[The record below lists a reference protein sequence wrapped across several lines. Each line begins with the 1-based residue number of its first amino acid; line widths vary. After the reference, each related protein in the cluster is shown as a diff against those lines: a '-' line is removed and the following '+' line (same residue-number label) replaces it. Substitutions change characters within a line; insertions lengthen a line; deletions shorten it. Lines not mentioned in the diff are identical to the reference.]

1 MVAKPH
7 PTITTVPWC
16 VWCYCSWYRMHIL
29 LFIPKKLSPKKFIL
43 WAPSS
48 RGELGGRK
56 SVSWCNNNLTF
67 LWLVLLNIY
76 TIPSH
81 HILHCCPPWKLL
93 GHGPLNL
100 RSLLPFSISISLR
113 SSNSSSLPSMKT
125 SWQSLNFIDNYIILI
140 DIYFCLLVIC
150 IFFLTLIFFIH
161 KKCYNFKLQIKKKNS
176 MVRVIKTFPP
186 LPDRKIATALCELLK
201 HLRLWLV
208 ANRSRYNGVYAKMR
222 NSRFTQKRVV
232 RR

>member
-1 MVAKPH
+1 M
-7 PTITTVPWC
+7 
-16 VWCYCSWYRMHIL
+16 
-29 LFIPKKLSPKKFIL
+29 
-43 WAPSS
+43 
-48 RGELGGRK
+48 
-56 SVSWCNNNLTF
+56 
-67 LWLVLLNIY
+67 
-76 TIPSH
+76 
-81 HILHCCPPWKLL
+81 
-93 GHGPLNL
+93 

-161 KKCYNFKLQIKKKNS
+161 KKCYNFKLQIIS
-176 MVRVIKTFPP
+176 MVRVIKTLPP
-186 LPDRKIATALCELLK
+186 LPDRKIATALWELLK

-222 NSRFTQKRVV
+222 NPHCEAPSRFTQKRLV